1 MNYFLDLIPSKKF
14 IENLGEYYSNINK
27 KINIVLNVYI
37 KQLPSMNIN
46 KYLYIDINDYKKII
60 EKLKKYNFQIN
71 IIFDTFCLVNKEFS
85 EQGNEI
91 LEIIYDILQEK
102 PEYFT
107 ITNNFYYR
115 YIKTNFD
122 NVKLIYSEY
131 AEINN
136 VQKINRYLED
146 LESSCVK
153 IDTLLLKDK
162 KQMQYI
168 SSNFKKDS
176 IHINL
181 NKGVYKN
188 NIYSDTLNN
197 NIAHYIQKERWND
210 IKKLLLKCKEEFNNE
225 NQELVKLDQDDINY
239 LIDLGFN
246 NLWYYSTTDKVDE
259 YLKDIKK
266 FLNNDYKDIKQYPW
280 DLI

>member
-46 KYLYIDINDYKKII
+46 KYLYIDIDDYKKII

-71 IIFDTFCLVNKEFS
+71 IIFDTFCLGNKEFS

-176 IHINL
+176 IHIN
-181 NKGVYKN
+181 
-188 NIYSDTLNN
+188 
-197 NIAHYIQKERWND
+197 
-210 IKKLLLKCKEEFNNE
+210 
-225 NQELVKLDQDDINY
+225 
-239 LIDLGFN
+239 
-246 NLWYYSTTDKVDE
+246 
-259 YLKDIKK
+259 
-266 FLNNDYKDIKQYPW
+266 
-280 DLI
+280 